1 MIHSMAGGIIRD
13 IEYHDY
19 AKVEVLEGL
28 NTKRLFWFIN
38 DIYNL
43 AVGDEVLVQIDGLNT
58 MAKVVRID
66 KNVGA
71 DVAPIS
77 PKRAKHIIQKINK
90 RR

>member
-1 MIHSMAGGIIRD
+1 MIHSMAGGIIKD

-19 AKVEVLEGL
+19 AKVEIVEGL
-28 NTKRLFWFIN
+28 NTKKLFWFIN

-58 MAKVVRID
+58 RAKVVRID
-66 KNVGA
+66 KNVGS
-71 DVAPIS
+71 DVAPIG